1 MPRQSSSPLAA
12 SQPLSFDQT
21 FIDEP
26 IESIQA
32 RVVHEKELEIT
43 DFQWLFGS
51 AANSPRSVGISPAYS
66 KSGSLPALACALGNR
81 VLIINFHSSKPYDD
95 GTSGPRPRNVTRR
108 NQLEQELLC
117 HPDCTFYAFDL
128 APLALSLRLHL
139 HLHISNAIDIQSA
152 LPVPTRSPV
161 DSVQVIVSDASPIFA
176 DNITNAFEMTLYVSS
191 KHKDLTELVQRAW
204 LCGYLGQYDLG
215 NTQDLFYAAPKVDMR
230 KFTADALNVLQKMSY
245 DMQRLEIMKPTSVT
259 HEIQTGFNHKTQQ
272 MVAKSQRYSNRL
284 TPNAS
289 RVKVTV
295 THGSSTTFTVTGD
308 ASGVRGKSANI
319 DTVHNMEGKVI
330 ASITSIGR
338 DLPTMAEQDR
348 SLSLLRVLQGSLPLL
363 DNHWMKAI
371 WLPSD
376 SVVWPEHFSSS
387 ESAPPIEIVEH
398 PDAPLN
404 PSQHSALTNM
414 LSFSLDNCITLV
426 QGPPGTGKTTVIA
439 TYVVDAIRAGQRGI
453 WLMAQSNVAVKN
465 IAEKLAKFDFFGFKL
480 LVSQGFH
487 YEWHEHL
494 YNKIGKNTIRTDTL
508 PKPNALKKLLQDTQV
523 VLCTLSMI
531 SSPKLRD
538 LTQIVPI
545 INVVIDEASQIEVS
559 QYVPLFKSFGRT
571 LRKLCFIGDD
581 KQCRRFHFCRNFL
594 CFTFFQVPPHGQDD
608 LKNLQSIFEVAHLK
622 TSAVFLDTQYRMPP
636 QIGDYISEQVYN
648 GELKSN
654 PEHPTKSSTTACHFV
669 DIIGAER
676 LDADGK
682 SIMNLQEVE
691 AVMLI
696 AEHLQEEGTSYR
708 IITPYDAQRSELE
721 RALKEKE
728 LVWEDKCFNVD
739 SFQGSFG
746 LRAYPVCSHSN
757 TRKQATKTM
766 SLSFP

>member
-1 MPRQSSSPLAA
+1 MPRQSSNPAA

-26 IESIQA
+26 IDSIQA

-81 VLIINFHSSKPYDD
+81 VLIINFHSSKPHDD
-95 GTSGPRPRNVTRR
+95 GTSGPRPRNIDRR
-108 NQLEQELLC
+108 NQLEQELLS
-117 HPDCTFYAFDL
+117 HPDNTFYAFDL

-139 HLHISNAIDIQSA
+139 HLHLSNAIDIQSA

-176 DNITNAFEMTLYVSS
+176 DNITSAFETTLYVSS

-230 KFTADALNVLQKMSY
+230 KFSAEALNVLQKMSY
-245 DMQRLEIMKPTSVT
+245 DMQRLDIMKPTSVT
-259 HEIQTGFNHKTQQ
+259 HEIKTGFNHKTQQ

-284 TPNAS
+284 TPNTS

-295 THGSSTTFTVTGD
+295 THGSSTTFTVAGD
-308 ASGVRGKSANI
+308 ASSVRGKSAHI
-319 DTVHNMEGKVI
+319 DTVHNMEGKAI

-348 SLSLLRVLQGSLPLL
+348 SLSLLRVLQGSLSLM

-376 SVVWPEHFSSS
+376 AVVWPEHFSSS

-404 PSQHSALTNM
+404 ASQHSALKNM

-465 IAEKLAKFDFFGFKL
+465 IAEKLAKFEFFGFKL

-494 YNKIGKNTIRTDTL
+494 YNKIGKNTIRTDTI
-508 PKPNALKKLLQDTQV
+508 PKPSALKKLLEDTQV

-531 SSPKLRD
+531 SSPRLRD

-571 LRKLCFIGDD
+571 LRKLSFIGDD
-581 KQCRRFHFCRNFL
+581 KQL
-594 CFTFFQVPPHGQDD
+594 PPHGQDD

-622 TSAVFLDTQYRMPP
+622 TSAVFMDTQYRMPP
-636 QIGDYISEQVYN
+636 QIGDFISEQVYN

-669 DIIGAER
+669 DITGAEQ

-696 AEHLQEEGTSYR
+696 AEHLQEEDIPYR

-721 RALKEKE
+721 QALKEKE

-746 LRAYPVCSHSN
+746 LRAYPVYSHAN
-757 TRKQATKTM
+757 TQKQATKTM